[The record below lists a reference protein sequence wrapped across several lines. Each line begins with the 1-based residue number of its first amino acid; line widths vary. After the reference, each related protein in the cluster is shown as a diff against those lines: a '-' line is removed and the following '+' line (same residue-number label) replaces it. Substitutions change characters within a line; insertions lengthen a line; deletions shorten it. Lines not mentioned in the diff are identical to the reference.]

1 MVNHSAV
8 WAAIDEMAAVRR
20 MSRSGFA
27 KFCGLD
33 ATAFNISK
41 RFEVSGKPHWP
52 AMYTI
57 YKILSATGTSAT
69 EFGRMC
75 DEFKSRAQDTE

>member
-1 MVNHSAV
+1 MLNHSAV
-8 WAAIDEMAAVRR
+8 WAAIDEMAAARNL
-20 MSRSGFA
+20 SRSGFA
-27 KFCGLD
+27 RFCGLD

-57 YKILSATGTSAT
+57 YKILSATDTTAT

-75 DEFKSRAQDTE
+75 DRFLIRAMAEK